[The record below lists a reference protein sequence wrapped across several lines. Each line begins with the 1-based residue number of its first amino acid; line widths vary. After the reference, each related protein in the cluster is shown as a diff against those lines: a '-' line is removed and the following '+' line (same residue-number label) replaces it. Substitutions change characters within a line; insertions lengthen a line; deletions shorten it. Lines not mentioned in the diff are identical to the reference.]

1 MIIIRYVRFLVL
13 EQVIC
18 ILFPAVKVARVK
30 KSCFAYPREIMKT
43 EDENVNVIINPLCGR
58 MCGVK
63 MKKKTVLMFA
73 ATLTAA
79 LMPVSGR
86 IRQTGASGTAS
97 EIISHTVVIG
107 TDITATADWNEMLK
121 MLDLATREGKGQNV
135 NFSAG
140 DSVMVPMDVLNSLA
154 GKDATLALHMRDGLT
169 FSLSGRD
176 ISRAEYPV
184 QITLCEASDIP
195 DEARRQLLDG
205 VTISREFA
213 MEEKDTYSCPVNAH
227 LSFGPQNAG
236 RHAVLYY
243 YDEFDKTMR
252 QEEFYRIQ
260 ESGNAM
266 FRLNRGD
273 EYIVILMKGYTIE
286 SGDVLSQI
294 AVTNDVSLK
303 SLMAANPQ
311 IKDSD
316 MIRVGQ
322 MINIPAK

>member
-1 MIIIRYVRFLVL
+1 MF
-13 EQVIC
+13 
-18 ILFPAVKVARVK
+18 
-30 KSCFAYPREIMKT
+30 PREIMKT
-43 EDENVNVIINPLCGR
+43 EDETVNIIKNPLCGR

-63 MKKKTVLMFA
+63 MKKKAVLMFA

-79 LMPVSGR
+79 LIPVSGR
-86 IRQTGASGTAS
+86 IRQAGSDVAS
-97 EIISHTVVIG
+97 EILSHTVVIG
-107 TDITATADWNEMLK
+107 ADITATADWNEMLK
-121 MLDLATREGKGQNV
+121 MLETAIREGKGENV

-140 DSVMVPMDVLNSLA
+140 NSVMVPTDVLNSLA
-154 GKDATLALHMRDGLT
+154 GKNATLALHMGDGLT

-195 DEARRQLLDG
+195 GAARQQLLDG
-205 VTISREFA
+205 ITISREFA
-213 MEEKDTYSCPVNAH
+213 MEEKDTYPCPVNAH

-243 YDEFDKTMR
+243 YDEFDGTMR

-273 EYIVILMKGYTIE
+273 EYIVVLMKGYTIE
-286 SGDVLSQI
+286 SGDVLSRI
-294 AVTNDVSLK
+294 AVTNDISLK